1 MKFIRILPEAR
12 ARTSWPL
19 GSSTLN
25 VVLGKA
31 SLTRPSTS
39 IASFLAQ
46 MSPGFPAP
54 RFQPSNE
61 RRTRQTDLPLAPVR
75 LHELT

>member
-39 IASFLAQ
+39 IASFLAKCLPGSRLEGFNRQ
-46 MSPGFPAP
+46 MNAERAKPTCLSR
-54 RFQPSNE
+54 RFDFS
-61 RRTRQTDLPLAPVR
+61 D
-75 LHELT
+75 

>member
-1 MKFIRILPEAR
+1 MKFIRILPDAR

-39 IASFLAQ
+39 IASFLAKCLFGSRLQGFNQQ
-46 MSPGFPAP
+46 MNAERVKPACLSHPFGFT
-54 RFQPSNE
+54 N
-61 RRTRQTDLPLAPVR
+61 
-75 LHELT
+75 